1 MLSLSK
7 RIEKVELSVGEG
19 RHVDKEL
26 KKKLLGDFREFV
38 IAMFKERMGTD
49 LIMGAHHEVICNFVS
64 DVVSG
69 KIKRGIIN
77 VPPGYTKTEIVSIS
91 LMSYGIAKNSRARF
105 LHLSYSDAL
114 ALQNSNM
121 ARTTIN
127 SDLFQSLFPTKIK
140 DDANSKSIWWTTEN
154 GGVRATS
161 SNGQVTG
168 FRAGHMDHSD
178 DCFTGALIIDD
189 PVKPEDAYSE
199 VLREG
204 VNNNF
209 NETIASRVAVEDVP
223 ILVIMQRIHWNDLSG
238 YLLRGGSGEKWHHLN
253 LPVIIDNSIPYPADY
268 THGIPYDHGLS
279 DGWLWPFKH
288 NESHLVSLSSHKRK
302 WRAQY
307 KQDPIKRDEEFSL
320 FKQKM
325 FDLANKLSFS
335 GITRTIVAVDPAT
348 TDTESSD
355 EHGIIAAHKYGENQF
370 KLDEDWSRKGSPL
383 DWATAAIALYEY
395 VNADA
400 IVIET
405 NQGGDMCESTLRNA
419 GFKGNIIR
427 VTAKKSKALRA
438 EPVTAL
444 YEQGMVC
451 HSDKMSKFEEE
462 ALDFDVKTQKS
473 NGKSPNRLDAAVY
486 ALTELAGLNND
497 WFFG

>member
-1 MLSLSK
+1 MLSLSRK
-7 RIEKVELSVGEG
+7 LDKLELLAGEG
-19 RHVDKEL
+19 KKIDKEL
-26 KKKLLGDFREFV
+26 KEKLLDSFEEFV
-38 IAMFKERMGTD
+38 VSMFKERMGTD
-49 LIMGAHHEVICNFVS
+49 FIMGQHHKVICRFVAE
-64 DVVSG
+64 VVSG

-77 VPPGYTKTEIVSIS
+77 IPPGYTKTEIISIS
-91 LMSYGIAKNSRARF
+91 LIAYGIALNARARF

-121 ARTTIN
+121 ARSTIN
-127 SDLFQSLFPTKIK
+127 SDLFQSLFPRKIK

-209 NETIASRVAVEDVP
+209 NETIASRVAVENVP
-223 ILVIMQRIHWNDLSG
+223 MLVVMQRIHWNDLSG

-253 LPVIIDNSIPYPADY
+253 LPVIIENDKPYPEEY
-268 THGIPYDHGLS
+268 THGIPYDHGLP

-288 NESHLVSLSSHKRK
+288 NDEHFTALSSHKRK

-307 KQDPIKRDEEFSL
+307 LQDPIKRDEEFSL
-320 FKQKM
+320 FKQFM
-325 FDLANKLSFS
+325 FDLARKVQFFVA
-335 GITRTIVAVDPAT
+335 TRTIVAVDPAT

-355 EHGIIAAHKYGENQF
+355 EHGIVAGEKYGKDQYA
-370 KLDEDWSRKGSPL
+370 LTEDWSRRGSPL
-383 DWATAAIALYEY
+383 EWATTAISLYEH
-395 VNADA
+395 VKADA

-419 GFKGNIIR
+419 GYKGRIIR

-444 YEQGMVC
+444 YAQGMVS
-451 HSDKMSKFEEE
+451 HSSNMSKYEEE

-486 ALTELAGLNND
+486 ALTELAGLDND